1 MRVWEFEDP
10 KAVPSDLVL
19 EQDFIMRVRRL
30 NRLATPYLVINL
42 VLTAIDSLGRNKTAL
57 EAAQKR
63 LQEFTKITN
72 GLYAEMSNGDV
83 FIAWEENKDTHS
95 LPAHL
100 LTALSPEDNAPMDAG
115 KFMLVYHL

>member
-30 NRLATPYLVINL
+30 NRLNTPYLIINL
-42 VLTAIDSLGRNKTAL
+42 VLTAIDNLGRNRSTL
-57 EAAQKR
+57 EAAHQR
-63 LQEFTKITN
+63 LQEFAKITH

-83 FIAWEENKDTHS
+83 FITWEESKDTHA
-95 LPAHL
+95 LPAH
-100 LTALSPEDNAPMDAG
+100 
-115 KFMLVYHL
+115 